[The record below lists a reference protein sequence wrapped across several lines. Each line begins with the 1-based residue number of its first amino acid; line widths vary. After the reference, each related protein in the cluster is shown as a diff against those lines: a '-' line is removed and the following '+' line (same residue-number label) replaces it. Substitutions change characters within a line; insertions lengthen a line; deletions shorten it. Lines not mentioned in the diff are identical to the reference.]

1 MNTQVEKDNQLVI
14 ATFKDRDNLLKS
26 IRALFLNLGI
36 NPQEKEEVRNLSP
49 EIKRIL
55 KDKLYPVMDKETPI
69 GQVKDA
75 WLGAEQ
81 MVFGHTRET
90 IQQAIEYKNKALKMT
105 QAALELLNEDGNEID
120 LTYEPSDLDPLGV
133 NLLARNQFIRHIES
147 QLYSLWVIANQKEES
162 AGQKKKRI
170 QADSSQ

>member
-81 MVFGHTRET
+81 MVFGHNSET
-90 IQQAIEYKNKALKMT
+90 IKQAIQYKNKALKMT
-105 QAALELLNEDGNEID
+105 LAALELLNEDGNEIN
-120 LTYEPSDLDPLGV
+120 LNYEPSDSDPPHRS
-133 NLLARNQFIRHIES
+133 LAA
-147 QLYSLWVIANQKEES
+147 SLHTTKDPFSRMTLSVDPFKPRFLCFHVFGIPKT
-162 AGQKKKRI
+162 
-170 QADSSQ
+170 